1 MADPYAP
8 FARIYD
14 VATAWALAGVRRR
27 VARRL
32 AELEPARVLDV
43 GCGTGMQFLH
53 LDRTDGVPA
62 LLGVD
67 ASAAMLARTR
77 KHRVPGV
84 LYARADATR
93 LPLPGGSFDAV
104 LMALAL
110 HENPAHTC
118 DAMLNEALRVL
129 APHGLLL
136 VTDYLRPRTVSDR
149 MAHALLSPVER
160 LAGRGHYRGYVD
172 FLSKG
177 GVEGLCL
184 RHGLSVH
191 RLDRHLLGT
200 LGVLEARREGC
211 ANMYTTMD

>member
-1 MADPYAP
+1 MVDPYAP

-14 VATAWALAGVRRR
+14 AATAWALAGARRR

-104 LMALAL
+104 LMAMAL
-110 HENPAHTC
+110 HENPRTH
-118 DAMLNEALRVL
+118 AM
-129 APHGLLL
+129 P
-136 VTDYLRPRTVSDR
+136 
-149 MAHALLSPVER
+149 
-160 LAGRGHYRGYVD
+160 
-172 FLSKG
+172 
-177 GVEGLCL
+177 C
-184 RHGLSVH
+184 
-191 RLDRHLLGT
+191 
-200 LGVLEARREGC
+200 
-211 ANMYTTMD
+211 